1 MFWLIY
7 VHVISCTQKPL
18 CMHVLCT
25 LVTVHAI
32 CWALILDFIPLFDGF
47 KSYQVRSIVVSVY
60 NWNIQLFPSCI
71 ILMLLM
77 LILFNCETVVEVFGK
92 IFFIWS
98 YTNQQISIV
107 AICWSVYIFDSLY
120 TLFASACGPLKFRI
134 LIALCCSFLMFS
146 TA

>member
-92 IFFIWS
+92 IFFYLVIYKSADIYCW
-98 YTNQQISIV
+98 YLLKCVYFWFFIYI
-107 AICWSVYIFDSLY
+107 IC
-120 TLFASACGPLKFRI
+120 
-134 LIALCCSFLMFS
+134 LCMWAFKI
-146 TA
+146 